1 MIGRQVI
8 KNGKEKELM
17 IFIRKYDSPLGRMT
31 IAAEYVPDAAAHA
44 PDAAGALIGLWF
56 DGQKHFGSVL
66 EESAGETGESGDAAE
81 NGKAPA
87 VIDETVRW
95 LDIYFSGKDPGF
107 TPKLKF
113 IGTDFRKK
121 VWESLLTVPYGR
133 TVTYAEIAGKLGKGP
148 AAARSIGGAVGHNP
162 ISLIVPCHRVVG
174 ADGSLTGYAGGIERK
189 AALLELEQGGR
200 AGRLHKDI
208 RG

>member
-31 IAAEYVPDAAAHA
+31 IAAEYVPAGAAEDAA
-44 PDAAGALIGLWF
+44 LVGLWF
-56 DGQKHFGSVL
+56 DGQMHFGSVL
-66 EESAGETGESGDAAE
+66 EESAGETTESGE
-81 NGKAPA
+81 APA

-107 TPKLKF
+107 TPELKF

-121 VWESLLTVPYGR
+121 LWESLLTVPYGR

-200 AGRLHKDI
+200 TGRLHSDI

>member
-1 MIGRQVI
+1 
-8 KNGKEKELM
+8 M
-17 IFIRKYDSPLGRMT
+17 IFIRKYDSPLGQMT
-31 IAAEYVPDAAAHA
+31 IAAEYVPAGAAEDAA
-44 PDAAGALIGLWF
+44 LVGLWF
-56 DGQKHFGSVL
+56 DGQMHFGSVL
-66 EESAGETGESGDAAE
+66 EESAGETTESGE
-81 NGKAPA
+81 APA

-107 TPKLKF
+107 TPELKF

-189 AALLELEQGGR
+189 AALLELERSGDAAQ
-200 AGRLHKDI
+200 
-208 RG
+208 